1 MTRRSSGASACGISH
16 LSVTPSIGAPGAS
29 GTSCPARHWL
39 EPCGSEDSHG
49 RALWALGAII
59 GRAGDPG
66 RQSLAGDLFH
76 AAIPAVTAFT
86 SPRAWAYALL
96 GIDEYLKAFQGDSTA
111 EARRQE
117 LADRLL
123 GLFRADEPTRL
134 AMVRGSVTYCNG
146 RLSQALIVSGDRMH
160 RPDMVEAGM
169 RSLDWLIS
177 VQSSPDRQ
185 FAAIGSGGFY
195 ERGGSPATF
204 DQQPVEACAMVSAC
218 LDAYRVH
225 GDRRWLIQAR
235 WAFNWFLGENHL
247 QHWLFDPSTGG
258 CRDGLHVDR
267 PNQNQG
273 AEATL
278 SFLLALHE
286 LRTMAALDVLRRPG
300 AGTAVGIMTSP
311 HRYETLFHR
320 HDANPILT
328 AADWPYPAH
337 TVFNAGAT
345 RLRDGTTLLLCR
357 VEDRRGHSHLCA
369 ARSRNGVDG
378 WTIDAEPTLAPD
390 PERYPEELWGIE
402 DPRITFVEELGR
414 YVVAYTAFSRGGPGV
429 ALALTEDFHSFERL
443 GLVMQPDDKDAALL
457 PRRING
463 SFACCIAR

>member
-1 MTRRSSGASACGISH
+1 M
-16 LSVTPSIGAPGAS
+16 
-29 GTSCPARHWL
+29 
-39 EPCGSEDSHG
+39 
-49 RALWALGAII
+49 
-59 GRAGDPG
+59 
-66 RQSLAGDLFH
+66 
-76 AAIPAVTAFT
+76 TAFT

-96 GIDEYLKAFQGDSTA
+96 GIDEYLRAFQGDSTA

-123 GLFRADEPTRL
+123 GLFERTSRPDWPWFEE
-134 AMVRGSVTYCNG
+134 SVTYCNG
-146 RLSQALIVSGDRMH
+146 RLSQALIVSGARMH
-160 RPDMVEAGM
+160 RPDMVDAGM

-177 VQSSPDRQ
+177 VQSSPDGQ
-185 FAAIGSGGFY
+185 FAAIGSSGFY
-195 ERGGSPATF
+195 ERGCIAGDVRSAAGRGVARWCLRASTRT
-204 DQQPVEACAMVSAC
+204 ACI
-218 LDAYRVH
+218 D
-225 GDRRWLIQAR
+225 DRRWLTQAR

-267 PNQNQG
+267 ANQNQG

-286 LRTMAALDVLRRPG
+286 LRTMTALDVPG
-300 AGTAVGIMTSP
+300 VPARGTAVHIMMSS

-378 WTIDAEPTLAPD
+378 WTIDAAPTLLPD

-429 ALALTEDFHSFERL
+429 ALALTEDFHQLRAPWP
-443 GLVMQPDDKDAALL
+443 GHAA
-457 PRRING
+457 RRQRRCAVATAYQRQLCAAASPG
-463 SFACCIAR
+463 D